1 MTKQLLLLCAAA
13 ACTFSLQ
20 ATASSHSSENPVNA
34 RQHLAKIAKE
44 QRESASKWL
53 PGTIT
58 NRTRSVNSQG
68 NYVWKVTSEA
78 KITYNERG
86 QKITVIIGSKKTTYQ
101 YDGNGNLVQEFCVGD
116 GIPYVISYDYDK
128 KTNRLIAES
137 RQEGES
143 AMYVVS
149 VHRLDIKRDFRG
161 NIIRVDDRSYN
172 PETDQSEINNYSVI
186 EYTDGKASRI
196 VNYDID
202 EGNEVVEFELT
213 DIVWKNTDGQLIIEN
228 TNDMDIEDYFIGAN
242 RVESAVIRNYN
253 NDGFDVRVNATYYED
268 ENLVVVTMTSLVDNK
283 EFYKVMYQDLDSYG
297 SYSEEKSGY
306 DYVIYD
312 GQVFWRNN
320 YWDNVRYQYDAY
332 GILIDYKRQTFKDY
346 EKNTYTSHTD
356 VSYDETYGYP
366 VKTMVYLNGDRNAQY
381 ITEYHDYAEYSAV
394 EGIVSDE
401 NAPVEYFNLQGIRVE
416 NPAAGIYIRRQG
428 SETKKVLIK

>member
-13 ACTFSLQ
+13 ACTFSIQ

-58 NRTRSVNSQG
+58 
-68 NYVWKVTSEA
+68 
-78 KITYNERG
+78 TYNWGEDDWFLTAETKMTYDEKG
-86 QKITVIIGSKKTTYQ
+86 QKLSETTGPESVTYTYDEKGNIVLEERFYNGTPSYRVEFVYDEVTNKMIGETSY
-101 YDGNGNLVQEFCVGD
+101 YNDGNGWQLSNMYELRITRDDLGNITRVD
-116 GIPYVISYDYDK
+116 DYSYDYDYGQMK
-128 KTNRLIAES
+128 L
-137 RQEGES
+137 
-143 AMYVVS
+143 
-149 VHRLDIKRDFRG
+149 
-161 NIIRVDDRSYN
+161 
-172 PETDQSEINNYSVI
+172 NNYSTI
-186 EYTDGKASRI
+186 EYTNGKAYRI

-202 EGNEVVEFELT
+202 EGQEVVEFDLI

-356 VSYDETYGYP
+356 VGYDETYGYP
-366 VKTMVYLNGDRNAQY
+366 VKTMVYLNDDRNAQY
-381 ITEYHDYAEYSAV
+381 ITEYSDYAEYSAV